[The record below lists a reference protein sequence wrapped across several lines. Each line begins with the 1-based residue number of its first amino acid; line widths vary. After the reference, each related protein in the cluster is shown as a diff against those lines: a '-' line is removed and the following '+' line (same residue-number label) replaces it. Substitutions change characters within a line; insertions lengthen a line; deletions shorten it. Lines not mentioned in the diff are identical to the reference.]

1 MPRGAVS
8 LLLLAA
14 TILHGEEAAPQ
25 AVPVGEP
32 AAGRVVAPGGNVA
45 APVADGRAISRSGM
59 FRVGGGD
66 TAQRSSVALLLE
78 TTRDGFESLLRD
90 RDQAAEK
97 LAGEKGG
104 FAPAAPKSDDFKVP
118 VEVALIG
125 RVGDAPPPLRVAY
138 DLRFT
143 DDAHL
148 LAIRVHLGR
157 GVDTELL
164 ERAALTVLLYERALR
179 GVKPG
184 EIEDALV
191 VRPWLVEG
199 LIEAGKWRDGRADR
213 RIYEGVFRR
222 GGGFTVDELFELPE
236 SGFQRL
242 DGASR
247 LSFRAL
253 SGALVMALL
262 EQPEGRGAFRSFCGE
277 AARFSGE
284 MPVLLRKHFPEL
296 NLSERSLAKWWALT
310 LAKLVEAPLS
320 EVLSIQET
328 ERALDEALRVHL
340 RDADG
345 QPVNRP
351 IAEWRTVAALEAG
364 ERVEALRPA
373 EDGLI
378 RLSYRCFPSYRS
390 LLADYQEILRELAV
404 KAPDDLD
411 PRLAGLAEQRRIR
424 IDRALRARDY
434 LDYFE
439 ISRAREL
446 SGEFDDYLRLK
457 EELELRPRPARSDR
471 ISDCL
476 DTLQKAYERPS
487 RR

>member
-1 MPRGAVS
+1 MTCRAVS
-8 LLLLAA
+8 LLLLAT
-14 TILHGEEAAPQ
+14 TILRGEEAVPQ
-25 AVPVGEP
+25 AVPVDEP
-32 AAGRVVAPGGNVA
+32 VAAQAVAPGGNAA
-45 APVADGRAISRSGM
+45 APAADGRAISRSGM

-104 FAPAAPKSDDFKVP
+104 FAPAAPKTDDFKVP
-118 VEVALIG
+118 VEVVLIG
-125 RVGDAPPPLRVAY
+125 KVGDPPPPVRVAY

-184 EIEDALV
+184 EVEDALV

-262 EQPEGRGAFRSFCGE
+262 EQPEGRGAFRAFCGE
-277 AARFSGE
+277 AARFAGE
-284 MPVLLRKHFPEL
+284 MPVLLRKHFPDL

-320 EVLSIQET
+320 EVLPIQET

-345 QPVNRP
+345 NPVNRP
-351 IAEWRTVAALEAG
+351 ITEWRAVAALEPG
-364 ERVEALRPA
+364 ERFEALRPA
-373 EDGLI
+373 EDALI
-378 RLSYRCFPSYRS
+378 RLSYRCFPSYRP
-390 LLADYQEILRELAV
+390 LLADYQDILREVAG

-411 PRLAGLAEQRRIR
+411 ERLAGLAEQRRIR